1 MYFTNEHVCI
11 LTVLKTFFTE
21 HVIQKF
27 EITTLKEHLVIFIK
41 KKKNRIQL
49 GKKRNRVLQ
58 IYYLFLGTTTALL
71 YLPCQTENTKLRR
84 LSAIVGASYIY
95 CWHVHL

>member
-41 KKKNRIQL
+41 KKKIEYSWE
-49 GKKRNRVLQ
+49 KK
-58 IYYLFLGTTTALL
+58 GTEFYRFIT
-71 YLPCQTENTKLRR
+71 YF
-84 LSAIVGASYIY
+84 
-95 CWHVHL
+95 